1 MSFFGIPGYQ
11 PQWLV
16 GRHTIARAHGRRLH
30 AQIGRRLTRS
40 WLVWDRV
47 ADEWVA
53 DCPVLLDFEGEQVEL
68 THQKVD
74 DVSITWNNIDPS
86 EPIAYGEDPK
96 DISLT
101 SRDDACRRLSAFHGQ
116 QLHTVE
122 LLAWSGSETD
132 LANEMVAVSFGFAH
146 DRITITNGLDEN
158 AIEFGPPK
166 PEYRSHPLH
175 N

>member
-16 GRHTIARAHGRRLH
+16 GRHAIARAHRRRLH
-30 AQIGRRLTRS
+30 VQIGRRLTRS
-40 WLVWDRV
+40 WLVWNRV
-47 ADEWVA
+47 NDEWVA

-74 DVSITWNNIDPS
+74 DLSITWNSIDPS
-86 EPIAYGEDPK
+86 EPIAYGDDPK
-96 DISLT
+96 DISLAW
-101 SRDDACRRLSAFHGQ
+101 RDDACPRLAALHGQ

-122 LLAWSGSETD
+122 LLVWSGSETD
-132 LANEMVAVSFGFAH
+132 FANDMVAVSFGFAH
-146 DRITITNGLDEN
+146 DRITITNGLDDN

-175 N
+175 K